1 METNTAFVRANGI
14 VELHTIAEV
23 GLNITF
29 VVHPS
34 NTERKDTVGFN
45 QAFYD
50 FSFLELWMLVIDI
63 FDGKKSAAFLA
74 GIYGGG
80 GIDAIG
86 EYVVRP
92 GDLYAEHG

>member
-1 METNTAFVRANGI
+1 METNAAFVRANGI
-14 VELHTIAEV
+14 VELHTIAKV
-23 GLNITF
+23 GLYITF

-63 FDGKKSAAFLA
+63 FDGKKYFLYGLKIFRLA
-74 GIYGGG
+74 GM
-80 GIDAIG
+80 
-86 EYVVRP
+86 
-92 GDLYAEHG
+92 LCL